1 MSTDAPR
8 PRIEPVVLTDDFTVV
23 GLYEP
28 TRDDDRSYQGEAA
41 LEDALINQ
49 LRGQAYEYADIHD
62 AAGLEANLRAQL
74 EALNDYHFTD
84 DEWRRFYQHN
94 IVDVP

>member
-1 MSTDAPR
+1 MSTDEPR

-28 TRDDDRSYQGEAA
+28 THEEERDYQSEGS

-62 AAGLEANLRAQL
+62 AAGLEEIGRA
-74 EALNDYHFTD
+74 H
-84 DEWRRFYQHN
+84 
-94 IVDVP
+94 V